1 MSDVDEN
8 TKNLD
13 KLAEE
18 LSDYLNEVNK
28 KQPETKETEGC
39 GKATVYE
46 DLYDTIKVDPKT
58 LNFELNFLDRSLDMY
73 AITIF
78 NGYLSINQN
87 ATKVFLDFLNND
99 NNMNYHTKLKLF
111 FKNYDIYDIIQ
122 KVYND
127 FSRDKKKANTTE
139 LNDSIIK
146 ILNMSNDDK
155 KNNAETII
163 IRKIIFAFVR
173 EIGATIYYFGGNKR
187 DHSTEINSIPSLETA
202 IQIIEYIKGKI
213 EQMNKYDKSEINLN
227 LIYTIV
233 CCLKSTEIIQ
243 EFLSIQ
249 FLLNILKLD
258 SGIRSVHENDINN
271 YPEKLKNINDF
282 FNLPPI
288 PNSSESNKLTIQQY
302 NNLIHIFIDF
312 DNNNHLIVT
321 TYIIKVFGVI
331 KKNGHQIDID
341 ISFIDISFLL
351 NKVEYNITKNTYSE
365 YNKIYWIDDR
375 LKNPEN
381 TFINNLDNIIQE
393 VTPTGGGRR
402 KHRKTVKKRKIK
414 IKKTQTKKRKRSK
427 SRKIMRQ
434 RRLRPRNRPYHR
446 RTSP

>member
-18 LSDYLNEVNK
+18 LSDYLNEANK
-28 KQPETKETEGC
+28 KQPETKETLGC

-73 AITIF
+73 MITIF

-99 NNMNYHTKLKLF
+99 NNSKTYHTKLKLF

-122 KVYND
+122 KIYND
-127 FSRDKKKANTTE
+127 LSRDKKRANTIE
-139 LNDSIIK
+139 LNVSIIK
-146 ILNMSNDDK
+146 ILNMSNDAK
-155 KNNAETII
+155 QNNAATII
-163 IRKIIFAFVR
+163 ISKIIFGFVR
-173 EIGATIYYFGGNKR
+173 EIGHTIYYFGGNKR

-249 FLLNILKLD
+249 FLLNILKLN
-258 SGIRSVHENDINN
+258 SGIRSGHENDINN

-302 NNLIHIFIDF
+302 NNRIRIFIDF

-321 TYIIKVFGVI
+321 TYIIKVFVVI
-331 KKNGHQIDID
+331 KNNGDQIDID
-341 ISFIDISFLL
+341 SSLIDISFLL

-402 KHRKTVKKRKIK
+402 KPRKTVKKRKIK
-414 IKKTQTKKRKRSK
+414 TQTKKRKRCK
-427 SRKIMRQ
+427 TRKIMRC
-434 RRLRPRNRPYHR
+434 RRLKYRPYHR